1 MGKLTYE
8 QMRRLADVG
17 EDSGKLTV
25 KNKQGHV
32 IRTPLRKWTN
42 GPMLHA
48 CTSVPINGGSQGSK
62 GSKHCGVRRSVRES
76 GM

>member
-8 QMRRLADVG
+8 QMRSLADLGTV
-17 EDSGKLTV
+17 DSGKLTI

-48 CTSVPINGGSQGSK
+48 CTSVPINGESQGSK
-62 GSKHCGVRRSVRES
+62 HYGVRRGVRES